1 MAADMKIGSK
11 IRELRLGSD
20 LTQSELADRADLTKG
35 FISQLENEQTS
46 ISVDSL
52 KDILDVLGVSMAEF
66 FAETANVPVVFTP
79 EQRIHIDGKGVTR
92 FDLLVPGSTNNLMD
106 PTLVELEPG
115 DQLEKQ
121 GPFAGEVFG
130 YVLKGTVT
138 LLHGKKKHK
147 VPRRYCFYFK
157 AVKEHQISNLGNT
170 TASML
175 MVTSPPQM

>member
-1 MAADMKIGSK
+1 MVADLNIGLK

-20 LTQSELADRADLTKG
+20 LTQAELADRADLTKG

-79 EQRIHIDGKGVTR
+79 EQRINIDGKGVSR

-106 PTLVELEPG
+106 PTLIELEPG
-115 DQLEKQ
+115 EAMDKM

-130 YVLKGTVT
+130 FVLKGTVT
-138 LLHGKKKHK
+138 LLHGKQKQKVSKK
-147 VPRRYCFYFK
+147 YCFYFK
-157 AVKEHQISNLGNT
+157 AVKEHQISNQGST
-170 TASML
+170 TACLL